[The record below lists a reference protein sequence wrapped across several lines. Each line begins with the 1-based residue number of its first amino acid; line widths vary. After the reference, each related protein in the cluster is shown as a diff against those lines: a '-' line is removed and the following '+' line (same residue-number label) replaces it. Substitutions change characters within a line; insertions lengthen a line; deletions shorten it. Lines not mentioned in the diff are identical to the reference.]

1 MPAARPLEDKN
12 EHHFSRVKEGSK
24 GCLNLKAA
32 LFSTQRLHWL
42 QRRYPQ
48 TKKQEQVQ
56 NWDGLTDTDASRIA
70 KKAFQTATM
79 FAAVLEVGVEAEEIA
94 SDMSQWYS
102 KSGQKLI
109 FQFEE
114 ALVALV
120 GVIWPNFF

>member
-1 MPAARPLEDKN
+1 MKVRLQAI
-12 EHHFSRVKEGSK
+12 G
-24 GCLNLKAA
+24 A
-32 LFSTQRLHWL
+32 LGGWL
-42 QRRYPQ
+42 L
-48 TKKQEQVQ
+48 
-56 NWDGLTDTDASRIA
+56 D

-114 ALVALV
+114 ALVAFRSTLDKLAEGNAHQRPNMKQDFTWLLPLKSIGIGDQENV
-120 GVIWPNFF
+120 G